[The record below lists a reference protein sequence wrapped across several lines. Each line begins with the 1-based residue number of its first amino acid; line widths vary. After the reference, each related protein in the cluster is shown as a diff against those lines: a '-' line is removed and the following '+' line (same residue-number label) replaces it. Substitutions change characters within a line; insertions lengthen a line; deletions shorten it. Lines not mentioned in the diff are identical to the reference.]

1 MRLSR
6 LIGLFVAVA
15 SAAAQTQADGGI
27 GMDGA
32 GKQVLESIHVPPIA
46 GAPFSLTL
54 ATEWTR
60 PLLQGG
66 TFTVENVRPIKR
78 DSRGRIYEERWLL
91 SPKGSNNMPS
101 RRSYIQIYDPT
112 AETFYECADRTHICE
127 LYDWPKTQRAPEIPI
142 RTESGPLPD
151 GRGFRTR
158 EDRGVETFAGLPV
171 HSYRDTVVLN
181 PGVMG
186 NDRPMT
192 YVRDLRYSE
201 ALHFNLSSIL
211 QTPTVGEQRFRVLE
225 IVTTEPEAKWFEV
238 PEGYRVVDKRQA
250 AR

>member
-1 MRLSR
+1 MRLLR
-6 LIGLFVAVA
+6 LVWLFVAVG
-15 SAAAQTQADGGI
+15 SAVAQTQSDGGI
-27 GMDGA
+27 GVDGQ
-32 GKQVLESIHVPPIA
+32 GNQVLESIHVPPIA

-54 ATEWTR
+54 STEWTR

-66 TFTVENVRPIKR
+66 TFTVENQRPIKR

-91 SPKGSNNMPS
+91 SPKGSNIPS

-112 AETFYECADRTHICE
+112 AETFYECSDRTHICE
-127 LYDWPKTQRAPEIPI
+127 LYDWPKTQRAPETPI
-142 RTESGPLPD
+142 RTESGPLPG

-171 HSYRDTVVLN
+171 HSYRDTTVVN

-186 NDRPMT
+186 NDSPMT
-192 YVRDLRYSE
+192 YTRDLRYSE
-201 ALHFNLSSIL
+201 ALRFNLSSVL
-211 QTPTVGEQRFRVLE
+211 QTPAVGEQRFRVTE
-225 IVTTEPEAKWFEV
+225 IVTAEPEAKWFEV
-238 PEGYRVVDKRQA
+238 PEGYRVVDKRKS